1 MDHWL
6 KTGSVSKS
14 KRKTTESNDPIHT
27 QEVPSSITNIS
38 TENLKKKY
46 SEEYFCHGFSFIAID
61 NVAKPECVICGEIL
75 ANSSMKPSQLTRH
88 LITKHSD
95 LKDKDVTFFKRL
107 LENKNKCNM
116 QTYLSSGNANVDAV
130 EASFRISYNIA
141 RSGKNHTIGE
151 NLILPSIKDA
161 VHCMFGEKYVNK
173 INAIPLS
180 NDTVSRRIKDIS
192 YDIEETIL
200 KDINNSE
207 LFSIQVDESTDVAQL
222 AVLLVIARY
231 IKQNE
236 SEEGLLLCHPLT
248 GRTTGADIF
257 HAIDS
262 YFAEKKIKWS
272 QCCGLSTDGG
282 KSMSGCYSGLLARV
296 KAVSPLIKWTHC
308 CIHRQ
313 ALASKPLPADLKDVL
328 DDSCK
333 VVNFIKSRHTNS
345 RIFSLLCEDM
355 GSLHKTLLLHTEVR
369 WLSRGKVLTRLFEL
383 RHEVQMFFEDHPF
396 RLSSKFND
404 HEWLQKLAYL
414 SDVFLKLN
422 NLNLTLQNSAVT
434 IFQVNDKIESFV
446 KKLEFWKTC
455 IENNQPEIFEALHDF
470 LSETDMNLSQG
481 IKHQIVQHLNELKTA
496 FAKYFPKC
504 GKEDHWIMFPFS
516 EIYFKSAVL
525 SAREKE
531 KLIELKTDSSLQVA
545 FLEKKSLITF
555 WANVKDEYPELSYKA
570 FNVLLP
576 FTSSVLVE
584 RAFSSYT
591 FIKNRYRNRLSVSS
605 DLRVFLSSVEP
616 DFKKLSANKQAQGSH

>member
-27 QEVPSSITNIS
+27 QEVPQ
-38 TENLKKKY
+38 ENLKKLPQVSNTKFLVPGKIRKY
-46 SEEYFCHGFSFIAID
+46 SEEYLCHGFSFITID

-151 NLILPSIKDA
+151 NMILPSIKDA

-192 YDIEETIL
+192 YDIEKTIL

-236 SEEGLLLCHPLT
+236 SEEGLCS
-248 GRTTGADIF
+248 
-257 HAIDS
+257 AI
-262 YFAEKKIKWS
+262 
-272 QCCGLSTDGG
+272 L
-282 KSMSGCYSGLLARV
+282 
-296 KAVSPLIKWTHC
+296 
-308 CIHRQ
+308 
-313 ALASKPLPADLKDVL
+313 
-328 DDSCK
+328 
-333 VVNFIKSRHTNS
+333 
-345 RIFSLLCEDM
+345 
-355 GSLHKTLLLHTEVR
+355 
-369 WLSRGKVLTRLFEL
+369 
-383 RHEVQMFFEDHPF
+383 
-396 RLSSKFND
+396 
-404 HEWLQKLAYL
+404 
-414 SDVFLKLN
+414 
-422 NLNLTLQNSAVT
+422 
-434 IFQVNDKIESFV
+434 
-446 KKLEFWKTC
+446 
-455 IENNQPEIFEALHDF
+455 
-470 LSETDMNLSQG
+470 
-481 IKHQIVQHLNELKTA
+481 
-496 FAKYFPKC
+496 
-504 GKEDHWIMFPFS
+504 
-516 EIYFKSAVL
+516 
-525 SAREKE
+525 
-531 KLIELKTDSSLQVA
+531 
-545 FLEKKSLITF
+545 
-555 WANVKDEYPELSYKA
+555 
-570 FNVLLP
+570 
-576 FTSSVLVE
+576 
-584 RAFSSYT
+584 
-591 FIKNRYRNRLSVSS
+591 
-605 DLRVFLSSVEP
+605 
-616 DFKKLSANKQAQGSH
+616 

>member
-6 KTGSVSKS
+6 KTGSVK
-14 KRKTTESNDPIHT
+14 
-27 QEVPSSITNIS
+27 
-38 TENLKKKY
+38 NLKELPQVSNTKFLVPGKIRKY
-46 SEEYFCHGFSFIAID
+46 SEEYLCHGFSFITID
-61 NVAKPECVICGEIL
+61 NIAKPECVICGEIL

-107 LENKNKCNM
+107 IENKNK
-116 QTYLSSGNANVDAV
+116 Y
-130 EASFRISYNIA
+130 
-141 RSGKNHTIGE
+141 
-151 NLILPSIKDA
+151 A
-161 VHCMFGEKYVNK
+161 VHCMFGEKYVHK
-173 INAIPLS
+173 INGIPLS

-207 LFSIQVDESTDVAQL
+207 LFSIQVDESTGVAQL

-231 IKQNE
+231 IKKNE
-236 SEEGLLLCHPLT
+236 SVEGLLLCHPLT

-282 KSMSGCYSGLLARV
+282 KSMAGCYSGLKSRV

-333 VVNFIKSRHTNS
+333 VVNFFKSRHTNS
-345 RIFSLLCEDM
+345 RIFSFLCEDM

-383 RHEVQMFFEDHPF
+383 RHEVQMFFEDLPF

-414 SDVFLKLN
+414 SNVFLKFN
-422 NLNLTLQNSAVT
+422 NLNLTLRNSAVT

-446 KKLEFWKTC
+446 KKFWKTC

-470 LSETDMNLSQG
+470 LCETDMNLSQG
-481 IKHQIVQHLNELKTA
+481 IKHQIVQH
-496 FAKYFPKC
+496 
-504 GKEDHWIMFPFS
+504 
-516 EIYFKSAVL
+516 
-525 SAREKE
+525 
-531 KLIELKTDSSLQVA
+531 
-545 FLEKKSLITF
+545 
-555 WANVKDEYPELSYKA
+555 
-570 FNVLLP
+570 
-576 FTSSVLVE
+576 
-584 RAFSSYT
+584 
-591 FIKNRYRNRLSVSS
+591 
-605 DLRVFLSSVEP
+605 
-616 DFKKLSANKQAQGSH
+616 

>member
-1 MDHWL
+1 MVHWL

-27 QEVPSSITNIS
+27 QEMPSSITNIS
-38 TENLKKKY
+38 TENLKKLPQVSNTKFLVPGKIRKY
-46 SEEYFCHGFSFIAID
+46 SEEYLCHGFSFITID

-75 ANSSMKPSQLTRH
+75 ANS
-88 LITKHSD
+88 I
-95 LKDKDVTFFKRL
+95 
-107 LENKNKCNM
+107 
-116 QTYLSSGNANVDAV
+116 
-130 EASFRISYNIA
+130 
-141 RSGKNHTIGE
+141 
-151 NLILPSIKDA
+151 
-161 VHCMFGEKYVNK
+161 
-173 INAIPLS
+173 
-180 NDTVSRRIKDIS
+180 SRRIKDIS

-207 LFSIQVDESTDVAQL
+207 MFSIQVDESTDVAQL

-446 KKLEFWKTC
+446 KNLEFWKTC

-531 KLIELKTDSSLQVA
+531 KLIELKTDSSFQAA

-570 FNVLLP
+570 FNILLP

-591 FIKNRYRNRLSVSS
+591 FIKNKYRNRLSVSS
-605 DLRVFLSSVEP
+605 DLRVYLSSVEP
-616 DFKKLSANKQAQGSH
+616 DFKKLSASKQAQGSH